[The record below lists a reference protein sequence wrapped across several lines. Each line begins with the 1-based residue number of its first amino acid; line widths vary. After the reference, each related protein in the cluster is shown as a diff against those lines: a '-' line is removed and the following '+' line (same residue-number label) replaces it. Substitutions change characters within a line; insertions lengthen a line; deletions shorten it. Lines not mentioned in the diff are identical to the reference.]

1 MQRIPQHLG
10 NKAHPGGCTSLWTIA
25 IDLQQALH
33 WELKLEFN
41 IHPIQYKYIK
51 MKAHVIPRVH
61 HRLNSAALLF
71 TEAASRVHRDILPK
85 IPISKREAAD
95 FLFQLSIQNHMT
107 ATGRTNAKVSINGN
121 STRAISD
128 VVQSTVQHKLH

>member
-1 MQRIPQHLG
+1 MFEKPDSLVCQQKAPLGSNQCISVEVQWIPQHLG
-10 NKAHPGGCTSLWTIA
+10 NKAHPGGCTSLWTIP

-71 TEAASRVHRDILPK
+71 TEPASRVHRDILPK
-85 IPISKREAAD
+85 ILISKREAAD
-95 FLFQLSIQNHMT
+95 LNLTFC
-107 ATGRTNAKVSINGN
+107 
-121 STRAISD
+121 
-128 VVQSTVQHKLH
+128 

>member
-1 MQRIPQHLG
+1 MEMQRIPQHLG

-95 FLFQLSIQNHMT
+95 FLFQLSIQNHMA
-107 ATGRTNAKVSINGN
+107 ATGRTNAKVSINGTALEP
-121 STRAISD
+121 SVT
-128 VVQSTVQHKLH
+128 